1 MYDLFGNEY
10 PNDTN
15 NDCLTVLLEK
25 QKKSMQE
32 YQETIEALA
41 NYPIEQRWAT
51 PLPRNYIG
59 ERIQHLLELN
69 GLDITSFCLYAG
81 ISRSTMH
88 RYLKGTHLPSKKN
101 LLNIMQCLGIT
112 AEKFA
117 RHPDD
122 FELWKKS
129 LLSDNEQLDF
139 FKMCDMFRSQF
150 EEYSVTY
157 TTHDGKEKK
166 IPYKQCEIF
175 CKLFDDAVEM
185 LRFSLND

>member
-1 MYDLFGNEY
+1 MEDLFGY
-10 PNDTN
+10 
-15 NDCLTVLLEK
+15 LTDEDYLSLLLE
-25 QKKSMQE
+25 QQRPYTQM
-32 YQETIEALA
+32 YQDEIAQLSQC
-41 NYPIEQRWAT
+41 PVEQRMGV
-51 PLPRNYIG
+51 PVPRNYIG
-59 ERIQHLLELN
+59 ERIQYLLEQE
-69 GLDITSFCLYAG
+69 GADIASFCLYAG

-101 LLNIMQCLGIT
+101 LLSIIQCLGIT
-112 AEKFA
+112 AEEFA

-129 LLSDNEQLDF
+129 LLSDKEQLDF

-150 EEYSVTY
+150 EKYSITY